1 MRKIT
6 EQSAKALLNHE
17 HYSLANTR
25 TQPFHNKTALYLH
38 DNLIAVKDKSGYLR
52 LSLAGYN
59 TTTTKERLNGILELA
74 CLNWRYRTIKGKA
87 YLVHLETGVKLRID
101 DNRFYSITEM
111 AMAFFFKKQKTEE
124 E

>member
-17 HYSLANTR
+17 QFMLANTR
-25 TQPFHNKTALYLH
+25 TQPFNSNTALYLH
-38 DNLIAVKDKSGYLR
+38 DNLIAVKDKAGDLR

-74 CLNWRYRTIKGKA
+74 CVNWRYRTIKGKA
-87 YLVHLETGVKLRID
+87 YLVHLETGTKLRISD
-101 DNRFYSITEM
+101 DRFYSIAEM
-111 AMAFFFKKQKTEE
+111 AMAFFKKQKELN
-124 E
+124 

>member
-17 HYSLANTR
+17 RFMLANTR
-25 TQPFHNKTALYLH
+25 TQQFNSNTSLYLF
-38 DNLIAVKDKSGYLR
+38 DNLIAVKDKQGDLR
-52 LSLAGYN
+52 LSLAGHN

-87 YLVHLETGVKLRID
+87 YLVHLETGTKLRID
-101 DNRFYSITEM
+101 DNRFYSIAEM
-111 AMAFFFKKQKTEE
+111 AMAFFKKQKELN
-124 E
+124 

>member
-6 EQSAKALLNHE
+6 EQAGKALLNHE

-25 TQPFHNKTALYLH
+25 TQQFKANTSLYLH
-38 DNLIAVKDKSGYLR
+38 DNLIAVKFIDGDLR

-74 CLNWRYRTIKGKA
+74 CVNWRYRTIKGKA
-87 YLVHLETGVKLRID
+87 YLVHLETGTKLGID
-101 DNRFYSITEM
+101 DDRFYSIAEM
-111 AMAFFFKKQKTEE
+111 AMAFFKKQKELN
-124 E
+124 